1 MNKKTS
7 IIVLLPALAAF
18 LLAAIPGDAKLL
30 YSQTEYKNLYNEK
43 VSVELE
49 LKSLQNQYSNEKSN
63 LQTKIKELENQIDN
77 LNKKIDNLN
86 AQNAKDRDLCD
97 KRTAELQGTIDIL
110 KQKSS
115 NREQDLIEE
124 NKKMQARYEEE
135 LQKARQ
141 QLKEERDRHLAE
153 MEELKKNYSD
163 IISKLNAT
171 IANLNNE
178 LSSLKKLTQ
187 AQKEELERMSDQANE
202 LEKKLS
208 EEIKLGQI
216 RLKKFH
222 NKLIINLDDRISFD
236 SGSSDL
242 KKEILPAL
250 DKITEILA
258 KYPENTIMIEGHTD
272 NIPIKSRK
280 FRDNWQ
286 LSTERALSVLNYILQ
301 EKKLNKT
308 RFGAAG
314 YGEFHPIVANDTPE
328 NRALNRRV
336 DIVLIPRIE

>member
-1 MNKKTS
+1 
-7 IIVLLPALAAF
+7 
-18 LLAAIPGDAKLL
+18 
-30 YSQTEYKNLYNEK
+30 
-43 VSVELE
+43 
-49 LKSLQNQYSNEKSN
+49 
-63 LQTKIKELENQIDN
+63 
-77 LNKKIDNLN
+77 
-86 AQNAKDRDLCD
+86 
-97 KRTAELQGTIDIL
+97 
-110 KQKSS
+110 
-115 NREQDLIEE
+115 
-124 NKKMQARYEEE
+124 
-135 LQKARQ
+135 
-141 QLKEERDRHLAE
+141 